1 MLVVSGRRGFTL
13 AELMIS
19 ILLLAVVGGA
29 ISEGLRR
36 QQQAFRSIALM
47 VTTRG
52 DVRDAAEVVAA
63 DLATASPLDT
73 LPFAGDSAVEFFSA
87 IGVSVSCDSAPG
99 YQLRI
104 PPEKLASGLP
114 LTAILAT
121 PDSGDLVLLYNDD
134 SASTGGVP
142 RWDRHAIASVASQ
155 GAAAACP
162 ASTGFTTQADAA
174 APAHVVTLRTSASSG
189 IARGAPARFVRRTR
203 YSLYR
208 SSDSRWY
215 LGSRRCNA
223 LGPTACSAVQP
234 VSGPYLGY
242 ASGGPSG
249 VGIRY
254 FDERGTTLPPWDAR
268 SAVARLEVAVR
279 ARSPIAVR
287 LRGDRAAQF
296 MDSALVTI
304 ALRNRD

>member
-1 MLVVSGRRGFTL
+1 MFVVSGRRGFTL

-29 ISEGLRR
+29 ISESVRR
-36 QQQAFRSIALM
+36 QQQIFRSIALM

-52 DVRDAAEVVAA
+52 DVRDGTEVLAA

-73 LPFAGDSAVEFFSA
+73 LPFTGDSAVEFLSA

-99 YQLRI
+99 FQLRI

-114 LTAILAT
+114 LTTILAT
-121 PDSGDLVLLYNDD
+121 PDSGDIVLLYNDD
-134 SASTGGVP
+134 SVATGGVP
-142 RWDRHAIASVASQ
+142 RWDRHAIASVGSQ
-155 GAAAACP
+155 SAATACP
-162 ASTGFTTQADAA
+162 VSTGFTTPADAA
-174 APAHVVTLRTSASSG
+174 APANIVTLRTYASSG
-189 IARGAPARFVRRTR
+189 IARGAPVRFVRRMR

-215 LGSRRCNA
+215 LGSRRCNGV
-223 LGPTACSAVQP
+223 GPTACNVVQP
-234 VSGPYLGY
+234 LSGPYLEYSAGGQ
-242 ASGGPSG
+242 SGFGL
-249 VGIRY
+249 RY
-254 FDERGTTLPPWDAR
+254 FDAGGMTLAPWDAR

-279 ARSPIAVR
+279 ARSPIAIR
-287 LRGDRAAQF
+287 LRGDWAAQF
-296 MDSALVTI
+296 MDSAFVTI